1 MAKRDTLS
9 SRKLKRYKELN
20 IDNHYLRRIKRREL
34 FSKFFHSSNF
44 KYSKILTSIPTP
56 IFQFLSTSTNAIFD
70 RVVGN
75 FAIFL
80 QPFPT
85 YLNFRI
91 FQILNYKYPERLI
104 HNFPNHL
111 IPRAE
116 PVSAFLPGLS
126 RIVNFDRTSSKVSAD
141 LPSSQNFQIST
152 YRAIWSDDLSKFET
166 FPLGVSPR
174 QILFALPLPNENLFS
189 KNNPWK
195 YFKGHCAHFQLATK
209 FSDDGAHRAATPK
222 LQKSFDARSGLNVG
236 LCNAVA

>member
-44 KYSKILTSIPTP
+44 KYSKILTSILTP
-56 IFQFLSTSTNAIFD
+56 IFQFLSTSTNVIFD
-70 RVVGN
+70 RVVFN

-116 PVSAFLPGLS
+116 PVSAFLPGKAALLIS
-126 RIVNFDRTSSKVSAD
+126 IEHVRRSARIFRVRKISKFPLTERSGPTIYRNSKRSHLAYLRVKFCSLCHFRMKISSPRIIRGNISKVTAY
-141 LPSSQNFQIST
+141 ISNW
-152 YRAIWSDDLSKFET
+152 RRN
-166 FPLGVSPR
+166 SPTMER
-174 QILFALPLPNENLFS
+174 TALQLQSF
-189 KNNPWK
+189 KN
-195 YFKGHCAHFQLATK
+195 
-209 FSDDGAHRAATPK
+209 
-222 LQKSFDARSGLNVG
+222 RSTRVPD
-236 LCNAVA
+236 